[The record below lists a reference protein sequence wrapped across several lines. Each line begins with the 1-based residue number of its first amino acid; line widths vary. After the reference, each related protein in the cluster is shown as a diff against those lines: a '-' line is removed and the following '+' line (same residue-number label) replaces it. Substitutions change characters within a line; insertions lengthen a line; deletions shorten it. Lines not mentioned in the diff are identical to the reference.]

1 VLRWDIYRVAAKA
14 KWIGTVEAV
23 EADAA
28 IKDAAK
34 EFNIVDRRTRSLSHS
49 GSDRSLRPIGCA
61 GTTKSPAPFSTR
73 RPNCRS
79 GLPSG
84 LGARSAC

>member
-1 VLRWDIYRVAAKA
+1 MIVTPFKPRPPQPVLRWDIYRVAAKA

-34 EFNIVDRRTRSLSHS
+34 EFNIVDRRT
-49 GSDRSLRPIGCA
+49 
-61 GTTKSPAPFSTR
+61 
-73 RPNCRS
+73 
-79 GLPSG
+79 
-84 LGARSAC
+84 